1 VTGRGHVLKSKEPK
15 VGQSGVWLV
24 LGLETET
31 APPPFFGSGHNETGA
46 LFLLININKK
56 GS

>member
-15 VGQSGVWLV
+15 VV
-24 LGLETET
+24 LETET